1 MTNRSYTLLRF
12 ANVDEAALMKKL
24 SDSHSSFLAGSLL
37 IATRSED
44 VDRPTLQSEASV
56 SRTGSKNNEVYI

>member
-1 MTNRSYTLLRF
+1 
-12 ANVDEAALMKKL
+12 MKKL